1 MIDVCLVGVKGYGRT
16 YFKLLMDAAE
26 RGEVRLVA
34 AAIRNQT
41 RDKEECDGLRA
52 IGCRLYTDYRE
63 MFASHGRGVD
73 LACIPTGIHLH
84 APMTIA
90 ALRAGMN
97 VLVEKP
103 TAGTIQEVR
112 AMQDAERVSAR
123 PESGGYRRRAE
134 RESDLFVAVGYQT
147 MYAEE
152 AIAMKR
158 AILDGRLGRVRSIK
172 CMGSGSRDS
181 IYYARNS
188 WSGRLKVGDDWVLDS
203 PFQNANA
210 HQLNMMLF
218 LAGTALEAPARPKS
232 IQAELYRAYDIEA
245 PDTACMRIVTEA
257 GVPIYFCVSHC
268 PEGKGFPPEIVVTG
282 EKGTMRWFFHDRL
295 VIETEGQAPETRP
308 AEGAPESR
316 DSMLRAVIGKVT
328 DPGTFVCTLD
338 VAGAHTLCV
347 NGAHQSSPVRPIP
360 PEHIRTEPSRGE
372 TRMVI
377 AGLDEAMRRGAETEK
392 LFSELGV
399 PWARPAPVFSLEGYE
414 EFTSPACLST
424 DAAPEDG

>member
-1 MIDVCLVGVKGYGRT
+1 MIEACLVGVKGYAQT
-16 YFKLLMDAAE
+16 YFKLLMGAAGTPGSAQAAPTGAVE

-34 AAIRNQT
+34 AAIRHQT
-41 RDKEECDGLRA
+41 RDKEECDRLRA

-63 MFASHGRGVD
+63 MFAAHGREVD

-84 APMTIA
+84 APMTVA

-103 TAGTIQEVR
+103 TAGTVQEVR
-112 AMQDAERVSAR
+112 AMQE
-123 PESGGYRRRAE
+123 AE
-134 RESDLFVAVGYQT
+134 RESGLFVAVGYQT

-158 AILDGRLGRVRSIK
+158 TILDGRLGRVRSIK

-188 WSGRLKVGDDWVLDS
+188 WAGRLKVGDDWVLDS
-203 PFQNANA
+203 PFNNANA

-218 LAGTALEAPARPKS
+218 LAGPALEESARPKS
-232 IQAELYRAYDIEA
+232 IQAELYRANDIEA
-245 PDTACMRIVTEA
+245 PDTACMRIATEA

-268 PEGKGFPPEIVVTG
+268 PDGKGVPPEIVVTG
-282 EKGTMRWFFHDRL
+282 EKGTLRWFFHDRL
-295 VIETEGQAPETRP
+295 VIETEGRDPETRP
-308 AEGAPESR
+308 AEGAAESR
-316 DSMLRAVIGKVT
+316 ESMLQAVIDKVT

-347 NGAHQSSPVRPIP
+347 NGAHESSPVRRIP
-360 PEHIRTEPSRGE
+360 PEHTRTEASRGG

-377 AGLDEAMRRGAETEK
+377 EGLDEAMRRGAETEK

-414 EFTSPACLST
+414 EFTSPACPST
-424 DAAPEDG
+424 DTAPEDG

>member
-1 MIDVCLVGVKGYGRT
+1 MIDACLVGVKGYAQT
-16 YFKLLMDAAE
+16 YFKLLMDAVE

-41 RDKEECDGLRA
+41 RDKNECDGLRG
-52 IGCRLYTDYRE
+52 IGCRLYTDHRE
-63 MFASHGRGVD
+63 MFASHGREID

-103 TAGTIQEVR
+103 TAGTVQDVR
-112 AMQDAERVSAR
+112 AMRA
-123 PESGGYRRRAE
+123 AE

-147 MYAEE
+147 MYAAE

-172 CMGSGSRDS
+172 CTGAGSRDS

-188 WSGRLKVGDDWVLDS
+188 WAGRLKAGDDWVLDS
-203 PFQNANA
+203 PFNNANA

-218 LAGTALEAPARPKS
+218 LAGPALEAPARPIS
-232 IQAELYRAYDIEA
+232 IQAELYRANDIEA

-257 GVPIYFCVSHC
+257 GVPVYFCVSHC
-268 PEGKGFPPEIVVTG
+268 PEGKGSPPEIVVTG
-282 EKGTMRWFFHDRL
+282 ETGTMRWSFHDRL
-295 VIETEGQAPETRP
+295 VIETEGREPETRP
-308 AEGAPESR
+308 AEGPPESR
-316 DSMLRAVIGKVT
+316 DSMLRAVIAKVG
-328 DPGTFVCTLD
+328 DPGTFVCTLGI
-338 VAGAHTLCV
+338 AGAHTLCV
-347 NGAHQSSPVRPIP
+347 NGAHESSPVRPIP
-360 PEHIRTEPSRGE
+360 PEHVRTEPSRGE

-377 AGLDEAMRRGAETEK
+377 AGLDEAMRRGAQTEK

-399 PWARPAPVFSLEGYE
+399 PWATPAPVFSLEGYE
-414 EFTSPACLST
+414 EFTGPACLSKET
-424 DAAPEDG
+424 PPGNG

>member
-1 MIDVCLVGVKGYGRT
+1 MIDTCLVGVKGYGHT
-16 YFKLLMDAAE
+16 YFKVLTDAVE

-34 AAIRNQT
+34 AAILDQT
-41 RDKEECDGLRA
+41 RDKEECDELHA
-52 IGCRLYTDYRE
+52 IGCRIYTDYRE
-63 MFASHGRGVD
+63 MFASHGREAV

-103 TAGTIQEVR
+103 AAGAIQDVR
-112 AMQDAERVSAR
+112 AMQDAER
-123 PESGGYRRRAE
+123 ESG
-134 RESDLFVAVGYQT
+134 LFVAVGYQT
-147 MYAEE
+147 MYAAE
-152 AIAMKR
+152 ALAMKR
-158 AILDGRLGRVRSIK
+158 TILDGRLGPVRSIK
-172 CMGSGSRDS
+172 CMGAGSRDS
-181 IYYARNS
+181 IYYTRND
-188 WSGRLKVGDDWVLDS
+188 WAGRLKVGGDWVLDS
-203 PFQNANA
+203 PFNNANA

-218 LAGTALEAPARPKS
+218 LAGSALEDAARPKS
-232 IQAELYRAYDIEA
+232 IQAELYRANDIEA

-268 PEGKGFPPEIVVTG
+268 PEGKGSPPEIVVTG

-295 VIETEGQAPETRP
+295 VIETEGREPETHR

-316 DSMLRAVIGKVT
+316 ASMLRAVIGKVT
-328 DPGTFVCTLD
+328 DPGTFACTLE

-360 PEHIRTEPSRGE
+360 PEHVRTEPSRGE

-399 PWARPAPVFSLEGYE
+399 RWATPAPVFSLEGYE
-414 EFTSPACLST
+414 EFTGPACPST
-424 DAAPEDG
+424 DAVPQDG

>member
-1 MIDVCLVGVKGYGRT
+1 MIDACLVGIKGYGLT
-16 YFKLLMDAAE
+16 HLKLLMEAVE
-26 RGEVRLVA
+26 RGDVRLVA
-34 AAIRNQT
+34 VAIKNRPW
-41 RDKEECDGLRA
+41 DKEERDQLRA

-63 MFASHGRGVD
+63 MFASHGGEVD

-103 TAGTIQEVR
+103 AAGTIQEVR
-112 AMQDAERVSAR
+112 AMQA
-123 PESGGYRRRAE
+123 AE
-134 RESDLFVAVGYQT
+134 RESGLFVAVGYQT
-147 MYAEE
+147 MYAAD
-152 AIAMKR
+152 AITMKR

-181 IYYARNS
+181 IYYVRND

-203 PFQNANA
+203 PFNNANA

-218 LAGTALEAPARPKS
+218 LAGAALEAPARPKS
-232 IQAELYRAYDIEA
+232 IQAELYRANDIDS

-268 PEGKGFPPEIVVTG
+268 PEGKGVPPEIVVTG

-295 VIETEGQAPETRP
+295 VIETEGREPETHR
-308 AEGAPESR
+308 AEGAAESR
-316 DSMLRAVIGKVT
+316 ESMLRAVIGKVA
-328 DPGTFVCTLD
+328 DPDTFVCTLE

-347 NGAHQSSPVRPIP
+347 SGAHQSSPVRPIP
-360 PEHIRTEPSRGE
+360 LEHIRTEPSRGG

-377 AGLDEAMRRGAETEK
+377 AGLDEAMRRGAQTEK

-399 PWARPAPVFSLEGYE
+399 PWAMPAPVFSLKGYE
-414 EFTSPACLST
+414 EFTSPACLSRDT
-424 DAAPEDG
+424 APKDG